1 MSLFR
6 IVWVLFAIVASGAI
20 GWVSLLVFNAVKI
33 WQKLEAA
40 QAAAPDF
47 DMDML
52 STAME
57 RAVHTMQGGSAVFI
71 AAAIVGV
78 LLSEV
83 FRSQSLVFYAGATG
97 GLTAALAAAWPQY
110 ISSATA
116 AAPAVT
122 LAMAGFVAGSIYWLI
137 ASPNDARA

>member
-57 RAVHTMQGGSAVFI
+57 RAVHTMQGGSA
-71 AAAIVGV
+71 
-78 LLSEV
+78 
-83 FRSQSLVFYAGATG
+83 
-97 GLTAALAAAWPQY
+97 
-110 ISSATA
+110 
-116 AAPAVT
+116 
-122 LAMAGFVAGSIYWLI
+122 
-137 ASPNDARA
+137 

>member
-6 IVWVLFAIVASGAI
+6 IVWVLFAIAISGAA
-20 GWVSLLVFNAVKI
+20 GWVSLLAFNAIKI
-33 WQKLEAA
+33 WQRLEAA

-47 DMDML
+47 DAEIL
-52 STAME
+52 SAAME
-57 RAVHTMQGGSAVFI
+57 RAIYTMAGGSAVFI
-71 AAAIVGV
+71 AAAIAGV

-83 FRSQSLVFYAGATG
+83 FRSRSLVFYAGATG
-97 GLTAALAAAWPQY
+97 GLTAGLAAAWTQNLA
-110 ISSATA
+110 SAA
-116 AAPAVT
+116 AAPAAS